1 MITKNLFEKSL
12 LGGICLGLC
21 LLGTTL
27 VEFRFLQGLIVSLGF
42 LGAMESGFPIITEK
56 FGDARVMTTFMGYP
70 SPNVLIFNLLIKK
83 VFPGNLLGILLS
95 IVIGR
100 YVLGISEIEFK
111 IEDSSWWEIFISSIL
126 AGILINFGTSNYYK
140 KKVKWLVIVS
150 ITLTT
155 SLNLNHTLIDFGK
168 VLLSDDIRLWVLFKL
183 TLISLC
189 GNFIGSRFRTLITN
203 DEDEKDN

>member
-21 LLGTTL
+21 LLGSTL

-100 YVLGISEIEFK
+100 YVLGISEVEFK

-155 SLNLNHTLIDFGK
+155 TLNLNHTLIDFGK
-168 VLLSDDIRLWVLFKL
+168 VLLSEDVRLWILLKF

>member
-1 MITKNLFEKSL
+1 MIIKNLFEKSL

-21 LLGTTL
+21 LLGSTL

-95 IVIGR
+95 VVIGR
-100 YVLGISEIEFK
+100 YVLGISEVEFK
-111 IEDSSWWEIFISSIL
+111 IGDSSWWEIFISSIL

-155 SLNLNHTLIDFGK
+155 TLNLNHTLIDFGK
-168 VLLSDDIRLWVLFKL
+168 VLLSEDVRLWVLLKL

-189 GNFIGSRFRTLITN
+189 GNFLGSRFRTLITN

>member
-21 LLGTTL
+21 LLGSTL

-100 YVLGISEIEFK
+100 YVLGISEVEFK

-126 AGILINFGTSNYYK
+126 AGILINLGTSNYYK

-155 SLNLNHTLIDFGK
+155 TLNLNHTLIDFGK
-168 VLLSDDIRLWVLFKL
+168 VLLSEDVRLWILLKL

>member
-21 LLGTTL
+21 LLGSTL
-27 VEFRFLQGLIVSLGF
+27 VEFRFLQGVIVSLGF

-100 YVLGISEIEFK
+100 FVLGISEIEFK
-111 IEDSSWWEIFISSIL
+111 IEDNSWWEIFISSIL

-168 VLLSDDIRLWVLFKL
+168 VLLSEDPGLWILLKL

>member
-21 LLGTTL
+21 LLGSTL